1 VFKCLNGSKIN
12 PQSLTNQQPTKT
24 TNLINYIAMTKKE
37 SIILRIILGTATTI
51 FAITSVILLLAFNE
65 PLIGFIILILAV
77 IVFFLPL
84 PIGEDTSIAEYS
96 YPEDFKT
103 DIKPMLMS
111 QHNVY
116 LVLIGYR
123 SDNLNPDFAF
133 TPLYELD
140 ETLKGL
146 NETYNLSWSIDKV
159 IIASSEHEADC
170 IYDDYATLKY

>member
-1 VFKCLNGSKIN
+1 MS
-12 PQSLTNQQPTKT
+12 
-24 TNLINYIAMTKKE
+24 KKE
-37 SIILRIILGTATTI
+37 NIMLRIILGTASTI
-51 FAITSVILLLAFNE
+51 FAITSVLLLLAFNE
-65 PLIGFIILILAV
+65 PLIGFIILILSV

-84 PIGEDTSIAEYS
+84 PIGEDTLIAECN
-96 YPEDFKT
+96 YPEDYKT

-133 TPLYELD
+133 TPFCELD
-140 ETLKGL
+140 EALKSL
-146 NETYNLSWSIDKV
+146 NETYNSSWSIDKV

-170 IYDDYATLKY
+170 IYDDYASAKC